1 MEQGAAPYFLS
12 RQAHVCVTGDAMV
25 ILDQATGKYL
35 SLDRCDAASLGDLV
49 LDWPLPPD
57 GQRRPKLLQSLLDRQ
72 LITRN
77 PLQGKSAASP
87 RIALPREWVR
97 EGEPRGCPQI
107 TARYV
112 RRFIASV
119 AYAACSRA
127 FVPFNATVSS
137 ARRSADAAR
146 GRPASIHEVAF
157 LVRVFDWLR
166 PVPSGRPMS
175 AFSTAWQCGSSCR
188 STGSFPTGCSRSGPS
203 HSQRTA
209 GCSTAITC

>member
-127 FVPFNATVSS
+127 FVPSTL
-137 ARRSADAAR
+137 RCH
-146 GRPASIHEVAF
+146 RPAGARTPLAAGQQASTRSPSWSVCSIG
-157 LVRVFDWLR
+157 FDPW
-166 PVPSGRPMS
+166 PSGRPMS